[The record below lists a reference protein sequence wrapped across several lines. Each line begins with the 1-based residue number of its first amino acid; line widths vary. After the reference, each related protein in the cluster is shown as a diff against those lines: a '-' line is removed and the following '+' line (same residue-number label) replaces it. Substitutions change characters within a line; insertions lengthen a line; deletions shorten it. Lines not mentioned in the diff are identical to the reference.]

1 MISSVAD
8 FRGGPPGLAVAALID
23 WFMPPAFRADPEL
36 RRRARLFVVA
46 HFCGTPIGLLL
57 AAYIGA
63 VDAATGG
70 RMWLLTGGMAA
81 FLLYP
86 LALRLTGW
94 FDLLALASIEHLT
107 LVILFGVYHYGGAAS
122 PFLPWLV
129 PIPIVAVLHFGP
141 RLGARAI
148 VLGALAAQLFGFFL
162 VAALGPSFPTHI
174 PRSSLTIAGIFS
186 VLGAVAYVA
195 IMALYYT
202 RAIAE
207 QQAELRHEVLSH
219 RETAMKLRDARDEA
233 ERANFAKSQF
243 LANMSHELRTPLNAI
258 IGFSEIIG
266 SELLGPVG
274 TAKYASYSKD
284 IARSGMHLLKMIG
297 DILDLARI
305 ETGSFV
311 LGESDFELVALIDMT
326 ARQLQPFAEL
336 RGVTV
341 TASAPVGPVHM
352 RGDEPRVKQIVIN
365 LMSNAVK
372 FTSRGGTIRTTVMQD
387 AQRRIIVKVTDTGIG
402 IAPADIHRVML
413 PFEQGGRT
421 MERGAGGTGLGLPLA
436 RELAVRHGGAL
447 VLESKLGKGTTATV
461 TFPPERAMAPPQLE
475 APHPSSRQ
483 YPLKSA

>member
-1 MISSVAD
+1 
-8 FRGGPPGLAVAALID
+8 
-23 WFMPPAFRADPEL
+23 
-36 RRRARLFVVA
+36 
-46 HFCGTPIGLLL
+46 
-57 AAYIGA
+57 
-63 VDAATGG
+63 
-70 RMWLLTGGMAA
+70 
-81 FLLYP
+81 
-86 LALRLTGW
+86 LTGW
-94 FDLLALASIEHLT
+94 FDLLALASMEHLT
-107 LVILFGVYHYGGAAS
+107 LVILFGAYHYGGAAS

-129 PIPIVAVLHFGP
+129 PIPIIAVLHFGP
-141 RLGARAI
+141 RRGPRAI
-148 VLGALAAQLFGFFL
+148 VLGALALQLCGFFL
-162 VAALGPSFPTHI
+162 IAALGPGLPAHI
-174 PRSSLTIAGIFS
+174 PSSSLTTTGIFS
-186 VLGAVAYVA
+186 VLGTVAYVT

-202 RAIAE
+202 KTIAE

-219 RETAMKLRDARDEA
+219 RDTAMKLRDARDEA

-266 SELLGPVG
+266 GELLGPVG
-274 TAKYASYSKD
+274 TLKYASYSKD
-284 IARSGMHLLKMIG
+284 IARSGLHLLKMIG

-341 TASAPVGPVHM
+341 TVSAPVGPVHM
-352 RGDEPRVKQIVIN
+352 RGDEPRVKQIMIN

-372 FTSRGGTIRTTVMQD
+372 FTDRGGNIRTMVTQD

-402 IAPADIHRVML
+402 IAPGDIHRIML

-421 MERGAGGTGLGLPLA
+421 MERGTGGTGLGLPLA
-436 RELAVRHGGAL
+436 RELTMRHGGAL
-447 VLESKLGKGTTATV
+447 LLESEPGKGTTATV
-461 TFPPERAMAPPQLE
+461 IFPAERAMAPPRLE
-475 APHPSSRQ
+475 DVPPSARQ